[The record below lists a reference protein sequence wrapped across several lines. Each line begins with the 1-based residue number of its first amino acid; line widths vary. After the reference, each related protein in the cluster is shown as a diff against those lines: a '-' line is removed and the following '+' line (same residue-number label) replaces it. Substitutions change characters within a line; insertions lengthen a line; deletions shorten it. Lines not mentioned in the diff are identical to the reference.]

1 MGKFIIKVLQTRIV
15 INWIESA
22 DIKLNKLAVALIPKE
37 SFTVSEVGIV

>member
-1 MGKFIIKVLQTRIV
+1 VSLRFRAPLQAV
-15 INWIESA
+15 